1 MSHYVLFVITGI
13 TTVKGCFEGI
23 NRWKET
29 IREMK
34 RDKERINELEE
45 EIVRLKRELRICGV
59 YTDKTDIEIF
69 NKK

>member
-13 TTVKGCFEGI
+13 STIKGCFKGI
-23 NRWKET
+23 DHWKET
-29 IREMK
+29 KREMK

-45 EIVRLKRELRICGV
+45 EIIRLKRELQICGV
-59 YTDKTDIEIF
+59 YTDKSDIEIF